1 MIRFLQTPGPIK
13 KVLLG
18 GLLTIVCVF
27 MVITL
32 VPGFGS
38 SNYFGTAT
46 PTRGVI
52 ATIDGSEVTTLE
64 VQKTARRMI
73 ERQFQRNS
81 GQASMLLPFFAS
93 QAAEQLINEKV
104 IAAEAHHLGLRAT
117 DDDVRDEIQHGPQY
131 APVFFPNGKF
141 VGEDVYEERLQ
152 QANVTVDEFE
162 NSVKEGILFDKVR
175 SLVAAS
181 AMVTEAEIRDKFKKD
196 NTKVKFDYAVLKKE
210 DILKGLHPADAE
222 LKAYYDQNKAK
233 YNNSIPEKRK
243 ISYVL
248 VDKTKVQAQVQVS
261 QQDLRAYYGEHQDEY
276 RVPDQVNVRHILIKT
291 PLPGPDGKIDQKG
304 VDAAR
309 QKAEDVLKQV
319 KAGGD
324 FADLA
329 KKDSQDTASAKDGG
343 FLGWIQHG
351 RFGSPDEDNLVFA
364 LPKGGTSDV
373 IATGSGFDI
382 VRVDDKQSAHLKS
395 LDDVKAEIE
404 PILKQQKAA
413 QATEGQANA
422 LVSQARAGGLDKAAA
437 AKGLPVVTTDFVSRT
452 DTLPGVGP
460 APQLLEAVFSAAEK
474 SPPDEAETPQGF
486 VIYQLLAI
494 KPPATPTFDEIRSR
508 AETEFKNDRA
518 TNLLAQKTQELSD
531 RAKADHDLKKA
542 AKELGAAMKT
552 SDFVLPDGQV
562 PDIGSMTG
570 PASAA
575 FSMKPGEISG
585 PIESANSGVVLSLL
599 ERQDPT
605 EQDFAAKR
613 DGILNTLLQERQ
625 NQLFGLFVENVRQ
638 QMEKSGKIKINQQE
652 LKAITKRPSE
662 EDEGE

>member
-38 SNYFGTAT
+38 SNYFGGGT
-46 PTRGVI
+46 PARGVI
-52 ATIDGSEVTTLE
+52 ATIDGSDVTTLE
-64 VQKTARRMI
+64 VQKVARRMI
-73 ERQFQRNS
+73 EQQFQRNP
-81 GQASMLLPFFAS
+81 GQASMLMPFFAS
-93 QAAEQLINEKV
+93 QAAQQLINEKV
-104 IAAEAHHLGLRAT
+104 ITGEARRLGLRAT
-117 DDDVRDEIQHGPQY
+117 DDDVRDEIQHGQY
-131 APVFFPNGKF
+131 APAFFPNGKF
-141 VGEDVYEERLQ
+141 VGQDVYEQRLAQ
-152 QANVTVDEFE
+152 SNVTVDEFE
-162 NSVKEGILFDKVR
+162 NGVKDQILFDKIR
-175 SLVAAS
+175 SLVAGS
-181 AMVTEAEIRDKFKKD
+181 ATVTEAEIRDTFKKE

-243 ISYVL
+243 ISYLL
-248 VDKTKVQAQVQVS
+248 VDKAKVQGQVQVT
-261 QQDLRAYYGEHQDEY
+261 QPELQAYYGEHQDEY
-276 RVPDQVNVRHILIKT
+276 RMPEQVNVRHILIKT
-291 PLPGPDGKIDQKG
+291 PLPGPDGKIDQKA

-309 QKAEDVLKQV
+309 QKAQDLLSQV
-319 KAGGD
+319 KTGGD
-324 FADLA
+324 FAGLA
-329 KKDSQDTASAKDGG
+329 KKYSQDSASAKDGG
-343 FLGWIQHG
+343 SLGWIQHG
-351 RFGSPDEDNLVFA
+351 RFGSPDEDKVVFA
-364 LPKGGTSDV
+364 LAKGGTSDV

-382 VRVDDKQSAHLKS
+382 VRVDDKQDAHLKPLS
-395 LDDVKAEIE
+395 EVKAEIE
-404 PILKQQKAA
+404 LILKQQKSA
-413 QATEGQANA
+413 QVAEGQANA
-422 LVSQARAGGLDKAAA
+422 LVSQARTGGLDKAAA
-437 AKGLPVVTTDFVSRT
+437 TKGLPVVTTDFISRT
-452 DTLPGVGP
+452 DTLPGIGT
-460 APQLLEAVFSAAEK
+460 APQFMDAVFNAAEK

-494 KPPATPTFDEIRSR
+494 QPPATPAFEDIRNR
-508 AETEFKNDRA
+508 VETEFKNDRA
-518 TNLLAQKTQELSD
+518 ATLLAQKTRELSD

-570 PASAA
+570 QASVA
-575 FSMKPGEISG
+575 FTLKPGEISG

-599 ERQDPT
+599 ERQEPT

-613 DGILNTLLQERQ
+613 DEIRNGLLQQRQ
-625 NQLFGLFVENVRQ
+625 SELFGLFVENVRQ
-638 QMEKSGKIKINQQE
+638 QMEKSGKIKINEQE
-652 LKAITKRPSE
+652 LKALTKRPSE